1 MKTRSCRSRDYSG
14 ADTKSCARYE
24 RSSKLYEVVV
34 HRDFC
39 LRASPHKESRP
50 LLKCS
55 WERRAPFR
63 RPDACAEGAR
73 NTPEGMGFT
82 SRLEISSQQNFP
94 QHKPTGLDVVSTRFE
109 FSSRSGRFWP
119 PSAQNVPKAARKLPP
134 AANPTT
140 KTGRLGQILI
150 NFS

>member
-1 MKTRSCRSRDYSG
+1 MV
-14 ADTKSCARYE
+14 SCARYE

-63 RPDACAEGAR
+63 RPGAHAEGAR
-73 NTPEGMGFT
+73 NAREQMGFV
-82 SRLEISSQQNFP
+82 SRLEIRSQQNFP
-94 QHKPTGLDVVSTRFE
+94 QYKPTGLCEFHFVLNFQVVPAAF
-109 FSSRSGRFWP
+109 GP
-119 PSAQNVPKAARKLPP
+119 PRAQNLPKAARKWPRRLILQQKLAVWDKFYLNPHNFLGFPP
-134 AANPTT
+134 
-140 KTGRLGQILI
+140 RIFEI
-150 NFS
+150 C